1 MTDAFKNV
9 VKNESS
15 LFKAIMEVMSLD
27 VDEEGLLSLATY
39 RPFLSLVDN
48 YISYY
53 QNRNGS
59 MPEVPIF
66 YMLGANDMMRE
77 LLSKYLTIRLGIFNE
92 KTMSNLRKELAFIL
106 NSATL

>member
-48 YISYY
+48 YISF
-53 QNRNGS
+53 QL
-59 MPEVPIF
+59 I
-66 YMLGANDMMRE
+66 
-77 LLSKYLTIRLGIFNE
+77 SK
-92 KTMSNLRKELAFIL
+92 
-106 NSATL
+106 